1 MSESVPAIEV
11 QNLSHSYKNQRALV
25 GATFSVTQQSIHG
38 FVGPNGAGKTTALKI
53 LATLLKPQVG
63 VARIFGHDLA
73 RDYKEVRRHVGFMP
87 DHLGMYRQMTVQEYL
102 DFFSAAYGMTH
113 AERERVIKDVLAL
126 TDMEGRKDDFIK
138 SLSQGMKQR
147 VALARVLVHDPKL
160 LLLDEPASGLDPRAR
175 IELMDILRELRRMGK
190 TIFISSHILTELATL
205 CDHVTI
211 LDRGCVKYT
220 GLMEGL
226 LGRNGDSTSYVIAL
240 NAAHP
245 PLVEALRQLPG
256 VLGVA
261 QMEEQPKYRV
271 EFDET
276 QVNTNAILQMAMA
289 SGAQIVS
296 FTEYSRHLNEAFMD
310 LTEPG
315 VAPSSPAP
323 PLIPPLF
330 RPQPP
335 APAPK
340 PPPPPAPKPT
350 FPPDY

>member
-1 MSESVPAIEV
+1 
-11 QNLSHSYKNQRALV
+11 L
-25 GATFSVTQQSIHG
+25 GT
-38 FVGPNGAGKTTALKI
+38 
-53 LATLLKPQVG
+53 
-63 VARIFGHDLA
+63 ARIFGRDLA
-73 RDYKEVRRHVGFMP
+73 RDYKEVRRQVGFMP

-113 AERERVIKDVLAL
+113 SERERVIKDVLTL

-175 IELMDILRELRRMGK
+175 IELMEILRELRRMGK
-190 TIFISSHILTELATL
+190 TIFISSHILSELAML

-211 LDRGCVKYT
+211 LDRGMVKYS

-226 LGRNGDSTSYVIAL
+226 LGRNGDGASYVLTL

-245 PLVEALRQLPG
+245 PVVEALRQLPG
-256 VLGVA
+256 VRAVE
-261 QMEEQPKYRV
+261 QVEEEPKYRV
-271 EFDET
+271 DFDET

-289 SGAQIVS
+289 SGAQIVA
-296 FTEYSRHLNEAFMD
+296 FTEFARHLNEAFMD

-315 VAPSSPAP
+315 VAPSPPAP
-323 PLIPPLF
+323 PLIPPMF
-330 RPQPP
+330 RSQP
-335 APAPK
+335 APQSPA
-340 PPPPPAPKPT
+340 PPPPAPKPQS
-350 FPPDY
+350 PPEY